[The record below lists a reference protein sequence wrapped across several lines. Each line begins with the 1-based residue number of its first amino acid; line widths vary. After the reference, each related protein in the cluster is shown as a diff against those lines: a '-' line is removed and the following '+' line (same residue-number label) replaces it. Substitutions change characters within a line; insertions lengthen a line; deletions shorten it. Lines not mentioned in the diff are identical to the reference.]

1 MPDQWVL
8 PLARRRTAVPI
19 LALLA
24 GLNLAAPQAR
34 AEDAPEG
41 KPLVAVFNATA
52 DLIGPVR
59 GPSRAVSFTRNLD
72 LSLDLDLDRTL
83 GWAGGVAHVDID
95 YARGR
100 PNDRVGSLQ
109 WVDGIET
116 PGRRGR
122 LYQAWVEADV
132 AGPANLRLG
141 FSDLSG
147 EFAVVESSAQLINSS
162 FGMAPDF
169 AASGA
174 GAFPSTA
181 AGARLRLRLAQ
192 DAYLFASA
200 SNATAG
206 VPGDPDV
213 HFDNGAIVTAE
224 AGWTGAGKIA
234 VGSWRLTKRQDD
246 LFATDSTGAP
256 RHRSGF
262 GVYALGETRLS
273 PAAEGARVLTGFTRA
288 GLSDGRTTEFKGSWQ
303 SGFLLEPALKARPE
317 SSLSI
322 GVTQAWLS
330 RPYRQAMRAAGNRLG
345 RAETVF
351 ELAYS
356 DEVTPRLRVQPDLQV
371 VRRPGGQGRTAIVAG
386 LRLGF
391 GL

>member
-1 MPDQWVL
+1 ML
-8 PLARRRTAVPI
+8 LRARRRMAVPI
-19 LALLA
+19 LAMLA
-24 GLNLAAPQAR
+24 GLTLGASPAC
-34 AEDAPEG
+34 AEEAPEG
-41 KPLVAVFNATA
+41 KPLVAVFNATV

-59 GPSRAVSFTRNLD
+59 GPSRAVSFTRNMD
-72 LSLDLDLDRTL
+72 LSVDLDLDRTL
-83 GWAGGVAHVDID
+83 GWAGGVAHVDVD
-95 YARGR
+95 YASGR
-100 PNDRVGSLQ
+100 PNARVGSLQ
-109 WVDGIET
+109 GVDNIET
-116 PGRRGR
+116 EGRRVR
-122 LYQAWVEADV
+122 LYQAWAEADV

-147 EFAVVESSAQLINSS
+147 EFGVVESSAQLINPS
-162 FGMAPDF
+162 FGLAPDF

-181 AGARLRLRLAQ
+181 AGARLRLKLAQ
-192 DAYLFASA
+192 DAYLIASA

-206 VPGDPDV
+206 VPGDPGGPDF

-303 SGFLLEPALKARPE
+303 SGVLLEPALKARPE

-356 DEVTPRLRVQPDLQV
+356 DQVTPRLRVQPDLQV